1 MSERFSRLVL
11 ALTQSRTVE
20 RLFTRSAGRRVAERF
35 VAGESIDDAIRVA
48 KDLNRRGMT
57 VSLDYLGEEVS
68 DPTAVGAAR
77 RAYIECLEQIHAEGV
92 DGNISVKLTQLGL
105 AFDQS
110 LAVDALREV
119 AKRAEGAGATVTVDM
134 EDSRYTQATLD
145 VYTEVQSELGNLGIA
160 LQAYLHRTGEDLA
173 GLATLGGH
181 IRLCKGAY
189 AEPPEVAVQGKAKVR
204 AAYQELL
211 ARIMEQ
217 PDAYPAI
224 ATHDAELTELAEL
237 LSSERSRS
245 FEYQML
251 YGVRTGLQDEIVSRG
266 RPLRIYVPFGA
277 EWYPYL
283 TRRLAERPANLWFFT
298 RAVLG
303 R

>member
-11 ALTQSRTVE
+11 ALTQRQAVE
-20 RLFTRSAGRRVAERF
+20 RLFTKSAGRRVAERF
-35 VAGESIDDAIRVA
+35 VAGESIDDAVRVA
-48 KDLNRRGMT
+48 KHLNRQGMS
-57 VSLDYLGEEVS
+57 VSLDYLGEEVG
-68 DPTAVGAAR
+68 DTAAVGAAR
-77 RAYIECLEQIHAEGV
+77 QAYIECLEQIHAEGV

-119 AKRAEGAGATVTVDM
+119 AKRADGVGATVTVDM

-145 VYTEVQSELGNLGIA
+145 VYTQVQSELGNLGIA
-160 LQAYLHRTGEDLA
+160 LQAYLHRTDEDLA
-173 GLATLGGH
+173 VLATLGGH

-189 AEPPEVAVQGKAKVR
+189 AEPPEVAVQGKANVR
-204 AAYQELL
+204 AAYQGLL
-211 ARIMEQ
+211 AQIMDQ
-217 PDAYPAI
+217 ADAYPAI
-224 ATHDAELTELAEL
+224 ATHDAELTEMAEVLA
-237 LSSERSRS
+237 SERSRS

-251 YGVRTGLQDEIVSRG
+251 YGVRTGLQNEIVSRG
-266 RPLRIYVPFGA
+266 HPLRIYVPFGA

-283 TRRLAERPANLWFFT
+283 TRRLAERPANLWFFI

>member
-1 MSERFSRLVL
+1 MSERFSKIIL
-11 ALTQSRTVE
+11 ALTQSQAVE
-20 RLFTRSAGRRVAERF
+20 RLFTRSVGRRVAERF
-35 VAGESIDDAIRVA
+35 VAGESIDDALRVA

-68 DPTAVGAAR
+68 DPAAVGAAR
-77 RAYIECLEQIHAEGV
+77 RAYIECLEQIHAESV

-119 AKRAEGAGATVTVDM
+119 AKRADEAGTTVTVDM

-160 LQAYLHRTGEDLA
+160 LQAYLHRTGDDLA

-189 AEPPEVAVQGKAKVR
+189 AEPPEVAVQGKANVK
-204 AAYQELL
+204 AAYEELL
-211 ARIMEQ
+211 ARIMNQ
-217 PDAYPAI
+217 SDAYPAI
-224 ATHDAELTELAEL
+224 ATHDAELTELTEQ
-237 LSSERSRS
+237 LSSQRSRA

-251 YGVRTGLQDEIVSRG
+251 YGVRTRLQDEIVRHG
-266 RPLRIYVPFGA
+266 HPLRIYVPFGT